1 MKLKNKIDI
10 QIKESMLNKNK
21 SRLIALRAIK
31 SAILLS
37 EKSGEKA
44 DLDEIK
50 LLMKNTSPFN
60 LDQCSLSNDLWP
72 DFINKIGFIKANLA
86 VRQSLDLQ
94 RMQGST
100 STLPVL
106 ILETCGTALVNSD
119 AVKTYIGLSYLE
131 QGMVLIFSSKLNA
144 IQLLR
149 DN

>member
-1 MKLKNKIDI
+1 MKHI
-10 QIKESMLNKNK
+10 S
-21 SRLIALRAIK
+21 S
-31 SAILLS
+31 
-37 EKSGEKA
+37 
-44 DLDEIK
+44 
-50 LLMKNTSPFN
+50 FN
-60 LDQCSLSNDLWP
+60 LDKCSLSNDLWP

-86 VRQSLDLQ
+86 VQQSLDLQ

-106 ILETCGTALVNSD
+106 ILETCGTALVNSQ

-131 QGMVLIFSSKLNA
+131 QGMVLIFSTKLNA

>member
-1 MKLKNKIDI
+1 MKHI
-10 QIKESMLNKNK
+10 
-21 SRLIALRAIK
+21 
-31 SAILLS
+31 
-37 EKSGEKA
+37 
-44 DLDEIK
+44 
-50 LLMKNTSPFN
+50 SPFN

-72 DFINKIGFIKANLA
+72 YFINKIGFIKANLA
-86 VRQSLDLQ
+86 VQQSLDLQ

-106 ILETCGTALVNSD
+106 ILETCGTALVNSE

-131 QGMVLIFSSKLNA
+131 QGMVLIFSTKLNA

>member
-1 MKLKNKIDI
+1 
-10 QIKESMLNKNK
+10 
-21 SRLIALRAIK
+21 
-31 SAILLS
+31 
-37 EKSGEKA
+37 
-44 DLDEIK
+44 
-50 LLMKNTSPFN
+50 MKNTSHFN

-72 DFINKIGFIKANLA
+72 NFINKIGFINAKLA

-106 ILETCGTALVNSD
+106 ILETCGTALVNSH

-131 QGMVLIFSSKLNA
+131 QRTVLIFSSKLNA

>member
-1 MKLKNKIDI
+1 
-10 QIKESMLNKNK
+10 
-21 SRLIALRAIK
+21 
-31 SAILLS
+31 
-37 EKSGEKA
+37 
-44 DLDEIK
+44 
-50 LLMKNTSPFN
+50 MKNISPFN
-60 LDQCSLSNDLWP
+60 LDQCSLSNDLGT
-72 DFINKIGFIKANLA
+72 DFINKIGLIKANLA

-106 ILETCGTALVNSD
+106 ILETCGTALVNSE